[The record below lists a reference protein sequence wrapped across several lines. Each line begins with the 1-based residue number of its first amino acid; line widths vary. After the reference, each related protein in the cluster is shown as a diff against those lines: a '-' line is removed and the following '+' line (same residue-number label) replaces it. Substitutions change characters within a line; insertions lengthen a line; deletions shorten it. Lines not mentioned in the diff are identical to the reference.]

1 VSIEFSSS
9 GKYLILT
16 IMPEI
21 TDLKSLINKR
31 GIIKGRVTRFKS
43 FLDVPENRVK
53 SLEIQR
59 RIQELQSYF
68 REFESI
74 HLQIQALDANQAKE
88 EELFKFEDEF
98 FDTISSADAI
108 VKTIENTTQQP
119 TNGPSGTGQSPTIGR
134 ENPAVKLPNI
144 HLPTFS
150 GVFTEWITFRDSYN
164 ALINDNRDLSDIQ
177 KFHYLRSSLKSDA
190 LSTIEH
196 LTLSNDNY
204 QAAWELI
211 QNRYENN
218 RLLVQH
224 HVRALFS
231 LPTATPKDPK
241 ILRQILQTATSHLK
255 ALEAI
260 KRPVDHWDDLLI
272 YLISSKF
279 DYQTTVAWESTLSTA
294 IPVMKHLTDF
304 LNQRCQIL
312 ESLEI
317 NKINKQSQIQQRSS
331 THVSSQAKGQVST
344 CVICK
349 QSHWLYQ
356 CPTFLSLTTNQRSS
370 EIRKHN
376 LCDNCFRSGHKA
388 AQCRSGSCKK
398 CALKHNS
405 LLHPIETNEI
415 SQSDSVPTTS
425 YCTQTLFKRVILSTA
440 VIKVLDQKGRIQ
452 ELRALL
458 DGGSESNFIT
468 QHAVEKLGCKTESI
482 TLPVVGINE
491 AVTTINRRTVIQ
503 LQSKHTG
510 FKSSLQCLV
519 IPKITQNIPLVSF
532 SATSFEI
539 PKNLKLADPQ
549 FHISRPIDLLIG
561 NELFM
566 RLLSVGQI
574 SSKTPNGPIFQKTQ
588 LGWIIGGTLPMATAP
603 TSVCHV
609 SQTVEQ
615 QIQKFWQIE
624 EFDHKTSLSADDE
637 YCEKYFQASTRRD
650 HSGRFIVKL
659 PFKHDPPNLGVSKNA
674 AINRLRSMET
684 KFKRDP
690 QLQFEYNNF
699 MNEYLALGH
708 LEQVPVSEAVNI
720 SDYASC
726 FLPHH
731 AVFKKDSTTT
741 KLRVV
746 FDGSCHTT
754 NGKSLNDNLFSGPAL
769 QQELFSILARFRTHQ
784 YVLTADIAK
793 MYRQILVDCDDR
805 NYQLIVWRKRPDL
818 PIETFRLKTVTYGL
832 ACSPYLAIRCLHEV
846 AKVNSSQY
854 PTVAEVIERD
864 FYVDDLITGAD
875 TVDAAVK
882 MRDQITTLLASSG
895 FELRKFTSNHPDILP
910 LTDQANANQTIALD
924 TQNTKTFVANRVS
937 QIQSLTDPKEW
948 CHVPSEQNPAD
959 ILSRGRTPHQLNQL
973 SLWWHGPQFL
983 NGPEHFSIKNKWNP
997 TSVENSTIP
1006 EIKPSCCLLVNA
1018 ADIDNSLFERF
1029 SSFSKLVRV
1038 VAYILRFVN
1047 NIRTGKRNMSRH
1059 LSCEELKQAHNCIIK
1074 VTQKQAFRE
1083 DIHFLEKH
1091 GKVPQNSKLISLSP
1105 FIDDTGL
1112 LRVGGRLKNAPLKY
1126 DQKHPL
1132 LLPKN
1137 HSVTNLLI
1145 ESIHKQQLHGGCQT
1159 TIAALRRQYWI
1170 LSCRNAVRKIIFQCI
1185 KCFRA
1190 NPKSYPQLMG
1200 DLPAPRVTPSRPFTV
1215 TGIDY
1220 AGPIVIKNGYGRTTR
1235 TVKSYIAIFV
1245 CFATRA
1251 VHIELVCDCST
1262 STFLNAL
1269 KRFISRR
1276 GKPSHLYSDNATN
1289 FIGANRELR
1298 NLFKQAKFN
1307 TAIENHLANEQI
1319 SWHFIP
1325 PRSPHMGGL
1334 WEAAVK
1340 STKGHLKR
1348 VIGNVILNYEELST
1362 LLTMIEACLNS
1373 RPLTPVSN
1381 DPADFSALTPG
1392 HFLIGD
1398 ALTSPAE
1405 PDLAEIPCNRLNR
1418 YQLLMKLRQHF
1429 WSRWSKEYLHQLQQR
1444 TKWTSTIDHPQEN
1457 TLVVLR
1463 EDNVPPLQW
1472 PLGRIHAVHPGPD
1485 GVIRVVSVKSARG
1498 VFKRPINK
1506 VCVVPM
1512 PECTK

>member
-376 LCDNCFRSGHKA
+376 LCNNCFRSGHKA

-440 VIKVLDQKGRIQ
+440 VIKVLDQRGRIQ

-482 TLPVVGINE
+482 RLPVVGINE

-574 SSKTPNGPIFQKTQ
+574 SSKTPNGPICQKTQ

-637 YCEKYFQASTRRD
+637 YCKKYFQASTRRD

-659 PFKHDPPNLGVSKNA
+659 PLKHDPPNLGVSKN
-674 AINRLRSMET
+674 
-684 KFKRDP
+684 
-690 QLQFEYNNF
+690 
-699 MNEYLALGH
+699 
-708 LEQVPVSEAVNI
+708 
-720 SDYASC
+720 
-726 FLPHH
+726 
-731 AVFKKDSTTT
+731 
-741 KLRVV
+741 
-746 FDGSCHTT
+746 
-754 NGKSLNDNLFSGPAL
+754 
-769 QQELFSILARFRTHQ
+769 
-784 YVLTADIAK
+784 
-793 MYRQILVDCDDR
+793 
-805 NYQLIVWRKRPDL
+805 
-818 PIETFRLKTVTYGL
+818 
-832 ACSPYLAIRCLHEV
+832 
-846 AKVNSSQY
+846 
-854 PTVAEVIERD
+854 
-864 FYVDDLITGAD
+864 AD

-882 MRDQITTLLASSG
+882 MRDQITTLLTSSG
-895 FELRKFTSNHPDILP
+895 FDLRKFTSNHPDILP

-959 ILSRGRTPHQLNQL
+959 ILSRGRTLHQLNQL

-997 TSVENSTIP
+997 ISVENSTIP

-1170 LSCRNAVRKIIFQCI
+1170 
-1185 KCFRA
+1185 FRLIMVTIG
-1190 NPKSYPQLMG
+1190 Y
-1200 DLPAPRVTPSRPFTV
+1200 LP
-1215 TGIDY
+1215 I
-1220 AGPIVIKNGYGRTTR
+1220 
-1235 TVKSYIAIFV
+1235 
-1245 CFATRA
+1245 
-1251 VHIELVCDCST
+1251 
-1262 STFLNAL
+1262 L
-1269 KRFISRR
+1269 KRKRHWIL
-1276 GKPSHLYSDNATN
+1276 KY
-1289 FIGANRELR
+1289 
-1298 NLFKQAKFN
+1298 FN
-1307 TAIENHLANEQI
+1307 N
-1319 SWHFIP
+1319 
-1325 PRSPHMGGL
+1325 
-1334 WEAAVK
+1334 
-1340 STKGHLKR
+1340 
-1348 VIGNVILNYEELST
+1348 
-1362 LLTMIEACLNS
+1362 
-1373 RPLTPVSN
+1373 
-1381 DPADFSALTPG
+1381 
-1392 HFLIGD
+1392 
-1398 ALTSPAE
+1398 
-1405 PDLAEIPCNRLNR
+1405 
-1418 YQLLMKLRQHF
+1418 
-1429 WSRWSKEYLHQLQQR
+1429 
-1444 TKWTSTIDHPQEN
+1444 
-1457 TLVVLR
+1457 
-1463 EDNVPPLQW
+1463 
-1472 PLGRIHAVHPGPD
+1472 
-1485 GVIRVVSVKSARG
+1485 
-1498 VFKRPINK
+1498 
-1506 VCVVPM
+1506 
-1512 PECTK
+1512 

>member
-1 VSIEFSSS
+1 
-9 GKYLILT
+9 
-16 IMPEI
+16 
-21 TDLKSLINKR
+21 
-31 GIIKGRVTRFKS
+31 
-43 FLDVPENRVK
+43 
-53 SLEIQR
+53 
-59 RIQELQSYF
+59 
-68 REFESI
+68 
-74 HLQIQALDANQAKE
+74 
-88 EELFKFEDEF
+88 
-98 FDTISSADAI
+98 
-108 VKTIENTTQQP
+108 
-119 TNGPSGTGQSPTIGR
+119 
-134 ENPAVKLPNI
+134 
-144 HLPTFS
+144 
-150 GVFTEWITFRDSYN
+150 
-164 ALINDNRDLSDIQ
+164 
-177 KFHYLRSSLKSDA
+177 
-190 LSTIEH
+190 
-196 LTLSNDNY
+196 
-204 QAAWELI
+204 
-211 QNRYENN
+211 
-218 RLLVQH
+218 
-224 HVRALFS
+224 
-231 LPTATPKDPK
+231 
-241 ILRQILQTATSHLK
+241 
-255 ALEAI
+255 
-260 KRPVDHWDDLLI
+260 
-272 YLISSKF
+272 
-279 DYQTTVAWESTLSTA
+279 
-294 IPVMKHLTDF
+294 
-304 LNQRCQIL
+304 
-312 ESLEI
+312 
-317 NKINKQSQIQQRSS
+317 
-331 THVSSQAKGQVST
+331 
-344 CVICK
+344 
-349 QSHWLYQ
+349 
-356 CPTFLSLTTNQRSS
+356 
-370 EIRKHN
+370 
-376 LCDNCFRSGHKA
+376 
-388 AQCRSGSCKK
+388 
-398 CALKHNS
+398 
-405 LLHPIETNEI
+405 
-415 SQSDSVPTTS
+415 
-425 YCTQTLFKRVILSTA
+425 
-440 VIKVLDQKGRIQ
+440 
-452 ELRALL
+452 
-458 DGGSESNFIT
+458 
-468 QHAVEKLGCKTESI
+468 
-482 TLPVVGINE
+482 
-491 AVTTINRRTVIQ
+491 
-503 LQSKHTG
+503 
-510 FKSSLQCLV
+510 
-519 IPKITQNIPLVSF
+519 
-532 SATSFEI
+532 
-539 PKNLKLADPQ
+539 
-549 FHISRPIDLLIG
+549 
-561 NELFM
+561 
-566 RLLSVGQI
+566 
-574 SSKTPNGPIFQKTQ
+574 
-588 LGWIIGGTLPMATAP
+588 
-603 TSVCHV
+603 
-609 SQTVEQ
+609 
-615 QIQKFWQIE
+615 
-624 EFDHKTSLSADDE
+624 
-637 YCEKYFQASTRRD
+637 
-650 HSGRFIVKL
+650 
-659 PFKHDPPNLGVSKNA
+659 
-674 AINRLRSMET
+674 MET

-910 LTDQANANQTIALD
+910 LTDQENVNQTIALD
-924 TQNTKTFVANRVS
+924 MQNSKTLGVLWNARTDQITFSVDMKGSNQTTKRGVLSMIARLFDPLGLVSPVTITAKITLQESWKLKINWDESLPLGLHTRWVEFLRTF
-937 QIQSLTDPKEW
+937 IE
-948 CHVPSEQNPAD
+948 
-959 ILSRGRTPHQLNQL
+959 LNQ
-973 SLWWHGPQFL
+973 
-983 NGPEHFSIKNKWNP
+983 IKRP
-997 TSVENSTIP
+997 
-1006 EIKPSCCLLVNA
+1006 
-1018 ADIDNSLFERF
+1018 R
-1029 SSFSKLVRV
+1029 
-1038 VAYILRFVN
+1038 
-1047 NIRTGKRNMSRH
+1047 
-1059 LSCEELKQAHNCIIK
+1059 K
-1074 VTQKQAFRE
+1074 V
-1083 DIHFLEKH
+1083 I
-1091 GKVPQNSKLISLSP
+1091 GSKLISLSP

-1137 HSVTNLLI
+1137 HSVTNVLI

-1340 STKGHLKR
+1340 STNGHLKR

-1444 TKWTSTIDHPQEN
+1444 TKWTSTIDHPQQN

>member
-1 VSIEFSSS
+1 
-9 GKYLILT
+9 
-16 IMPEI
+16 
-21 TDLKSLINKR
+21 
-31 GIIKGRVTRFKS
+31 
-43 FLDVPENRVK
+43 
-53 SLEIQR
+53 
-59 RIQELQSYF
+59 
-68 REFESI
+68 
-74 HLQIQALDANQAKE
+74 
-88 EELFKFEDEF
+88 LFKFEDEF
-98 FDTISSADAI
+98 FNTISSADAI
-108 VKTIENTTQQP
+108 VKSIENTTQQP

-231 LPTATPKDPK
+231 LQTATPKDPK

-260 KRPVDHWDDLLI
+260 KRPVGQWDDLLI

-304 LNQRCQIL
+304 LNQQCQIL
-312 ESLEI
+312 ETLEI
-317 NKINKQSQIQQRSS
+317 NKIIKQSQIQQRSS

-376 LCDNCFRSGHKA
+376 LCNNCFRSGHKA

-398 CALKHNS
+398 CSLKHNS

-440 VIKVLDQKGRIQ
+440 VIKVLDQKCRIQ

-482 TLPVVGINE
+482 TLLVVGINE

-609 SQTVEQ
+609 SQSVEQ
-615 QIQKFWQIE
+615 QIHKFWQIE
-624 EFDHKTSLSADDE
+624 EVDHKTSLSADDQ

-650 HSGRFIVKL
+650 HSRRFMVKL
-659 PFKHDPPNLGVSKNA
+659 PFKHDPPNLGISK
-674 AINRLRSMET
+674 S
-684 KFKRDP
+684 
-690 QLQFEYNNF
+690 
-699 MNEYLALGH
+699 
-708 LEQVPVSEAVNI
+708 
-720 SDYASC
+720 
-726 FLPHH
+726 
-731 AVFKKDSTTT
+731 
-741 KLRVV
+741 
-746 FDGSCHTT
+746 
-754 NGKSLNDNLFSGPAL
+754 
-769 QQELFSILARFRTHQ
+769 
-784 YVLTADIAK
+784 
-793 MYRQILVDCDDR
+793 
-805 NYQLIVWRKRPDL
+805 
-818 PIETFRLKTVTYGL
+818 
-832 ACSPYLAIRCLHEV
+832 
-846 AKVNSSQY
+846 
-854 PTVAEVIERD
+854 
-864 FYVDDLITGAD
+864 AD

-895 FELRKFTSNHPDILP
+895 FDLRKFTSNHPDILP
-910 LTDQANANQTIALD
+910 LTDQANVNQTIALD
-924 TQNTKTFVANRVS
+924 MQNSKTLGVLWNARTDQITFSVDMKGSSQTTKRGVLSMIARLFDPLGLVSPVTITAKITLQEIWKLKINWDESLPLGLHTRWVEFLRTFIELNQIKIPRKVIGSKSYHRIELHGFSDASEKSYGACVYIRIIPTNGPVESNLLCSKNKVAPLKTVSIPRLELSAALLLAKLVAKLKTTLNTTFDQCVYWTDSTIVLSWLQLQPSSLKTFVANRVS

-959 ILSRGRTPHQLNQL
+959 ILSRERTPHQLNQS

-1006 EIKPSCCLLVNA
+1006 EIKTSCCLLVNA
-1018 ADIDNSLFERF
+1018 ADTDNSLFERF

-1047 NIRTGKRNMSRH
+1047 NMRTGERNMSRH
-1059 LSCEELKQAHNCIIK
+1059 LSCEELKQAK
-1074 VTQKQAFRE
+1074 A
-1083 DIHFLEKH
+1083 
-1091 GKVPQNSKLISLSP
+1091 S
-1105 FIDDTGL
+1105 
-1112 LRVGGRLKNAPLKY
+1112 
-1126 DQKHPL
+1126 
-1132 LLPKN
+1132 
-1137 HSVTNLLI
+1137 
-1145 ESIHKQQLHGGCQT
+1145 
-1159 TIAALRRQYWI
+1159 
-1170 LSCRNAVRKIIFQCI
+1170 
-1185 KCFRA
+1185 
-1190 NPKSYPQLMG
+1190 
-1200 DLPAPRVTPSRPFTV
+1200 
-1215 TGIDY
+1215 
-1220 AGPIVIKNGYGRTTR
+1220 
-1235 TVKSYIAIFV
+1235 
-1245 CFATRA
+1245 
-1251 VHIELVCDCST
+1251 
-1262 STFLNAL
+1262 
-1269 KRFISRR
+1269 ISRR
-1276 GKPSHLYSDNATN
+1276 HS
-1289 FIGANRELR
+1289 FFRETR
-1298 NLFKQAKFN
+1298 Q
-1307 TAIENHLANEQI
+1307 
-1319 SWHFIP
+1319 
-1325 PRSPHMGGL
+1325 
-1334 WEAAVK
+1334 
-1340 STKGHLKR
+1340 STT
-1348 VIGNVILNYEELST
+1348 E
-1362 LLTMIEACLNS
+1362 
-1373 RPLTPVSN
+1373 
-1381 DPADFSALTPG
+1381 
-1392 HFLIGD
+1392 
-1398 ALTSPAE
+1398 
-1405 PDLAEIPCNRLNR
+1405 
-1418 YQLLMKLRQHF
+1418 
-1429 WSRWSKEYLHQLQQR
+1429 
-1444 TKWTSTIDHPQEN
+1444 
-1457 TLVVLR
+1457 
-1463 EDNVPPLQW
+1463 
-1472 PLGRIHAVHPGPD
+1472 
-1485 GVIRVVSVKSARG
+1485 
-1498 VFKRPINK
+1498 
-1506 VCVVPM
+1506 
-1512 PECTK
+1512 

>member
-1 VSIEFSSS
+1 
-9 GKYLILT
+9 
-16 IMPEI
+16 
-21 TDLKSLINKR
+21 
-31 GIIKGRVTRFKS
+31 
-43 FLDVPENRVK
+43 
-53 SLEIQR
+53 
-59 RIQELQSYF
+59 
-68 REFESI
+68 
-74 HLQIQALDANQAKE
+74 
-88 EELFKFEDEF
+88 
-98 FDTISSADAI
+98 
-108 VKTIENTTQQP
+108 
-119 TNGPSGTGQSPTIGR
+119 
-134 ENPAVKLPNI
+134 
-144 HLPTFS
+144 
-150 GVFTEWITFRDSYN
+150 
-164 ALINDNRDLSDIQ
+164 LSDIQ

-204 QAAWELI
+204 QAAWELS

-574 SSKTPNGPIFQKTQ
+574 SSKTPIFQKTQ

-637 YCEKYFQASTRRD
+637 YCEKYFQAST
-650 HSGRFIVKL
+650 
-659 PFKHDPPNLGVSKNA
+659 
-674 AINRLRSMET
+674 
-684 KFKRDP
+684 
-690 QLQFEYNNF
+690 
-699 MNEYLALGH
+699 
-708 LEQVPVSEAVNI
+708 
-720 SDYASC
+720 
-726 FLPHH
+726 
-731 AVFKKDSTTT
+731 
-741 KLRVV
+741 
-746 FDGSCHTT
+746 
-754 NGKSLNDNLFSGPAL
+754 
-769 QQELFSILARFRTHQ
+769 
-784 YVLTADIAK
+784 
-793 MYRQILVDCDDR
+793 
-805 NYQLIVWRKRPDL
+805 
-818 PIETFRLKTVTYGL
+818 
-832 ACSPYLAIRCLHEV
+832 
-846 AKVNSSQY
+846 
-854 PTVAEVIERD
+854 
-864 FYVDDLITGAD
+864 
-875 TVDAAVK
+875 
-882 MRDQITTLLASSG
+882 
-895 FELRKFTSNHPDILP
+895 
-910 LTDQANANQTIALD
+910 
-924 TQNTKTFVANRVS
+924 
-937 QIQSLTDPKEW
+937 
-948 CHVPSEQNPAD
+948 
-959 ILSRGRTPHQLNQL
+959 
-973 SLWWHGPQFL
+973 
-983 NGPEHFSIKNKWNP
+983 
-997 TSVENSTIP
+997 
-1006 EIKPSCCLLVNA
+1006 
-1018 ADIDNSLFERF
+1018 
-1029 SSFSKLVRV
+1029 
-1038 VAYILRFVN
+1038 
-1047 NIRTGKRNMSRH
+1047 
-1059 LSCEELKQAHNCIIK
+1059 
-1074 VTQKQAFRE
+1074 
-1083 DIHFLEKH
+1083 
-1091 GKVPQNSKLISLSP
+1091 
-1105 FIDDTGL
+1105 
-1112 LRVGGRLKNAPLKY
+1112 
-1126 DQKHPL
+1126 
-1132 LLPKN
+1132 
-1137 HSVTNLLI
+1137 
-1145 ESIHKQQLHGGCQT
+1145 
-1159 TIAALRRQYWI
+1159 
-1170 LSCRNAVRKIIFQCI
+1170 
-1185 KCFRA
+1185 
-1190 NPKSYPQLMG
+1190 
-1200 DLPAPRVTPSRPFTV
+1200 
-1215 TGIDY
+1215 
-1220 AGPIVIKNGYGRTTR
+1220 
-1235 TVKSYIAIFV
+1235 
-1245 CFATRA
+1245 
-1251 VHIELVCDCST
+1251 
-1262 STFLNAL
+1262 
-1269 KRFISRR
+1269 
-1276 GKPSHLYSDNATN
+1276 
-1289 FIGANRELR
+1289 
-1298 NLFKQAKFN
+1298 
-1307 TAIENHLANEQI
+1307 
-1319 SWHFIP
+1319 
-1325 PRSPHMGGL
+1325 
-1334 WEAAVK
+1334 
-1340 STKGHLKR
+1340 
-1348 VIGNVILNYEELST
+1348 
-1362 LLTMIEACLNS
+1362 
-1373 RPLTPVSN
+1373 
-1381 DPADFSALTPG
+1381 
-1392 HFLIGD
+1392 
-1398 ALTSPAE
+1398 
-1405 PDLAEIPCNRLNR
+1405 
-1418 YQLLMKLRQHF
+1418 
-1429 WSRWSKEYLHQLQQR
+1429 
-1444 TKWTSTIDHPQEN
+1444 
-1457 TLVVLR
+1457 
-1463 EDNVPPLQW
+1463 
-1472 PLGRIHAVHPGPD
+1472 
-1485 GVIRVVSVKSARG
+1485 
-1498 VFKRPINK
+1498 
-1506 VCVVPM
+1506 
-1512 PECTK
+1512 

>member
-21 TDLKSLINKR
+21 TDLKSLINKC

-108 VKTIENTTQQP
+108 VKSIENTSGTRQP
-119 TNGPSGTGQSPTIGR
+119 TDGPSGTGQSPTNGR
-134 ENPAVKLPNI
+134 ENPAVKLPNM

-150 GVFTEWITFRDSYN
+150 RVFTEWITFRDSYN

-177 KFHYLRSSLKSDA
+177 KFHYLRSSLKRDA

-312 ESLEI
+312 ESLKI
-317 NKINKQSQIQQRSS
+317 NKIKKQSQIQQRSS
-331 THVSSQAKGQVST
+331 TYVSSQAKGQVST

-356 CPTFLSLTTNQRSS
+356 CPTFLALTTNQRSS

-376 LCDNCFRSGHKA
+376 LCNNCFRSGHKA

-415 SQSDSVPTTS
+415 SQSDSVPTTC

-440 VIKVLDQKGRIQ
+440 VIKVLDQKGHIQ
-452 ELRALL
+452 ELVALL
-458 DGGSESNFIT
+458 DGGSESNLIT

-574 SSKTPNGPIFQKTQ
+574 NSKTPNGPIFQKTQ
-588 LGWIIGGTLPMATAP
+588 LGWIIGGTLPTATAP

-609 SQTVEQ
+609 SQSVEQ
-615 QIQKFWQIE
+615 QIHKFWQIE

-910 LTDQANANQTIALD
+910 LTDQENVNQTIALD
-924 TQNTKTFVANRVS
+924 MQNSKTLGVLWNARTDQITFSVDMKGSNQTTKRGVLSMIARLFDPLGLVSPVTITAKITLQEIWKLKINWDESLPLGLHTRWVEFLRTF
-937 QIQSLTDPKEW
+937 IE
-948 CHVPSEQNPAD
+948 
-959 ILSRGRTPHQLNQL
+959 LNQ
-973 SLWWHGPQFL
+973 
-983 NGPEHFSIKNKWNP
+983 IK
-997 TSVENSTIP
+997 IP
-1006 EIKPSCCLLVNA
+1006 
-1018 ADIDNSLFERF
+1018 R
-1029 SSFSKLVRV
+1029 
-1038 VAYILRFVN
+1038 
-1047 NIRTGKRNMSRH
+1047 
-1059 LSCEELKQAHNCIIK
+1059 K
-1074 VTQKQAFRE
+1074 V
-1083 DIHFLEKH
+1083 I
-1091 GKVPQNSKLISLSP
+1091 GSKLISLSP

-1307 TAIENHLANEQI
+1307 TAIENHLEIEQI

-1348 VIGNVILNYEELST
+1348 VIGNVILNYEELNT

>member
-1 VSIEFSSS
+1 
-9 GKYLILT
+9 
-16 IMPEI
+16 
-21 TDLKSLINKR
+21 
-31 GIIKGRVTRFKS
+31 
-43 FLDVPENRVK
+43 
-53 SLEIQR
+53 
-59 RIQELQSYF
+59 
-68 REFESI
+68 
-74 HLQIQALDANQAKE
+74 
-88 EELFKFEDEF
+88 
-98 FDTISSADAI
+98 
-108 VKTIENTTQQP
+108 
-119 TNGPSGTGQSPTIGR
+119 
-134 ENPAVKLPNI
+134 
-144 HLPTFS
+144 
-150 GVFTEWITFRDSYN
+150 
-164 ALINDNRDLSDIQ
+164 
-177 KFHYLRSSLKSDA
+177 
-190 LSTIEH
+190 
-196 LTLSNDNY
+196 
-204 QAAWELI
+204 
-211 QNRYENN
+211 
-218 RLLVQH
+218 
-224 HVRALFS
+224 
-231 LPTATPKDPK
+231 
-241 ILRQILQTATSHLK
+241 
-255 ALEAI
+255 
-260 KRPVDHWDDLLI
+260 
-272 YLISSKF
+272 
-279 DYQTTVAWESTLSTA
+279 
-294 IPVMKHLTDF
+294 
-304 LNQRCQIL
+304 
-312 ESLEI
+312 
-317 NKINKQSQIQQRSS
+317 
-331 THVSSQAKGQVST
+331 
-344 CVICK
+344 
-349 QSHWLYQ
+349 
-356 CPTFLSLTTNQRSS
+356 
-370 EIRKHN
+370 
-376 LCDNCFRSGHKA
+376 
-388 AQCRSGSCKK
+388 
-398 CALKHNS
+398 
-405 LLHPIETNEI
+405 
-415 SQSDSVPTTS
+415 
-425 YCTQTLFKRVILSTA
+425 
-440 VIKVLDQKGRIQ
+440 
-452 ELRALL
+452 
-458 DGGSESNFIT
+458 
-468 QHAVEKLGCKTESI
+468 
-482 TLPVVGINE
+482 
-491 AVTTINRRTVIQ
+491 
-503 LQSKHTG
+503 
-510 FKSSLQCLV
+510 
-519 IPKITQNIPLVSF
+519 
-532 SATSFEI
+532 
-539 PKNLKLADPQ
+539 
-549 FHISRPIDLLIG
+549 
-561 NELFM
+561 
-566 RLLSVGQI
+566 
-574 SSKTPNGPIFQKTQ
+574 
-588 LGWIIGGTLPMATAP
+588 
-603 TSVCHV
+603 
-609 SQTVEQ
+609 
-615 QIQKFWQIE
+615 
-624 EFDHKTSLSADDE
+624 
-637 YCEKYFQASTRRD
+637 
-650 HSGRFIVKL
+650 
-659 PFKHDPPNLGVSKNA
+659 
-674 AINRLRSMET
+674 MET

-741 KLRVV
+741 NLRVV

-895 FELRKFTSNHPDILP
+895 FDLRKFTSNHPDILP
-910 LTDQANANQTIALD
+910 LTDQANVNQTIALD
-924 TQNTKTFVANRVS
+924 MQNSKTLGVLWNARTDQITFSVDMKGSNQTTKRGVLSMIARLFDPLGLVSPVTITAKITLQEIWKLKINWDESLPLGLHTRWVEFLRTFIELNQIKIPRKVTGSKSYHRIELHGFSDASEKSYGACVYIRIIPTNGPVESNLLCSKNKVAPLKTVSIPRLELSAALLLAKLVAKLKTTLNTTFDQCVYWTDSTIVLSWLQLQPSSLKTFVANRVS

-959 ILSRGRTPHQLNQL
+959 IFSRGRTPHQLNQS
-973 SLWWHGPQFL
+973 SLWWQGPQFL

-1006 EIKPSCCLLVNA
+1006 EIKTSCCLLVNA
-1018 ADIDNSLFERF
+1018 ADTDNSLFERF

-1047 NIRTGKRNMSRH
+1047 NMRTGERNMSRH

-1132 LLPKN
+1132 LMPKN

-1215 TGIDY
+1215 TAIDY

-1269 KRFISRR
+1269 KRFISRG

-1298 NLFKQAKFN
+1298 NLFKQANFN
-1307 TAIENHLANEQI
+1307 TAIVNHLANEQI

-1348 VIGNVILNYEELST
+1348 VIGNVILNYEELNT

-1381 DPADFSALTPG
+1381 EAADFSALTPG

-1405 PDLAEIPCNRLNR
+1405 PDLSEIPCNRLNR

-1463 EDNVPPLQW
+1463 EDNVAPLQW

-1485 GVIRVVSVKSARG
+1485 GVIRVFPS
-1498 VFKRPINK
+1498 K
-1506 VCVVPM
+1506 VPAVCLSDQ
-1512 PECTK
+1512 